1 MMISLSC
8 FSNSQAQELIVV
20 EEAGQATEL
29 RKLKEAL
36 EAKVQAARA
45 ESEAAK
51 AELLQVTGLAGPL
64 CSRCICVT
72 NVSLRRVFLW

>member
-1 MMISLSC
+1 MCIYTYDRYDYRV

-51 AELLQVTGLAGPL
+51 AELLQVTWGLQVHCAVG
-64 CSRCICVT
+64 
-72 NVSLRRVFLW
+72 VSV